1 MTILGACLVALSEFE
16 LLLIRG
22 NGGDYVVRIRKRRTA
37 TRLVLLDEA
46 RKEIIAMVIINADKK
61 RTFAIAAVDAK
72 GRPAAVDGVPEWTDS
87 PTGAVSLFPAADGM
101 SCDVVWL
108 AANPGVVVTVTA
120 DADLGEG
127 VTPIVASA
135 NVATLGAAAVG
146 LTLSAGP
153 EVDA

>member
-1 MTILGACLVALSEFE
+1 MLALLLAALFDLE
-16 LLLIRG
+16 LLLLRSD
-22 NGGDYVVRIRKRRTA
+22 GGFIVRIRKRPIA

-46 RKEIIAMVIINADKK
+46 RKEVTGMVIINADKK

-72 GRPAAVDGVPEWTDS
+72 GRPAAVDGVPVWAVS
-87 PTGAVSLFPAADGM
+87 PVGAVSLFPAADGM
-101 SCDVVWL
+101 SCDAAWL
-108 AANPGVVVTVTA
+108 AANPGVVLTVTA
-120 DADLGEG
+120 DADLGDG

-135 NVATLGAAAVG
+135 NIQTLGAAAVG